1 MKIVVQEESSGC
13 GIASVAMLA
22 GVSYQH
28 AKEKANSLGI
38 FSEDQKLWSQTGYVR
53 RLLREYSI
61 PASQGET
68 PFASWD
74 ALPNIALV
82 SLKWRIEDGQP
93 FWHWSVF
100 CRNQSTAVVYDPA
113 AYLEN
118 NLRTDFENMV
128 PKWFIEIGKYEHL
141 INADGK

>member
-1 MKIVVQEESSGC
+1 MEIVVQEESSGC

-22 GVSYQH
+22 GVSYQQV
-28 AKEKANSLGI
+28 KEKANALGI
-38 FSEDQKLWSQTGYVR
+38 FAEDQKLWSQTGYVR

-61 PASQGET
+61 PASQKET

-74 ALPNIALV
+74 TLPNLALV
-82 SLKWRIEDGQP
+82 SLKWHLEDSQP

-100 CRNQSTAVVYDPA
+100 CRTHSTAVVYDPA

-118 NLRTDFENMV
+118 NLRTDFENMS
-128 PKWFIEIGKYEHL
+128 PKWFIEIGKR
-141 INADGK
+141 